1 MFRLLFSSFQKIL
14 DKSAKSNIIWAHK
27 SNKFYNKSMKPW
39 LQDNIYSTRNEGKS
53 VVASRSIRELSNK
66 ISKYM
71 TSNIMKNEFIA
82 QLDNLVDI

>member
-1 MFRLLFSSFQKIL
+1 
-14 DKSAKSNIIWAHK
+14 
-27 SNKFYNKSMKPW
+27 MKPW

-53 VVASRSIRELSNK
+53 VVASRYIRELSNK

>member
-1 MFRLLFSSFQKIL
+1 MFGLLFNSFQKIL
-14 DKSAKSNIIWAHK
+14 DKSAKSNNIWAHK
-27 SNKFYNKSMKPW
+27 SNKFYNKSKKPW

-82 QLDNLVDI
+82 KLDNLVDI